1 MKGDAS
7 GCEAVDVGGL
17 DIVNAEAFEFWSEI
31 VDADEEDV
39 GLLGC
44 VGDLCGDGADK
55 EAKGDEGANHV
66 LLLLVRLFLVL

>member
-1 MKGDAS
+1 MKGDAA

-17 DIVNAEAFEFWSEI
+17 NIVGTEAIEFWSEI
-31 VDADEEDV
+31 VDTNEKDV

-44 VGDLCGDGADK
+44 GGKLCGDGAEK

-66 LLLLVRLFLVL
+66 LLLLVRLF